1 VRRARRF
8 AVAAAVTAAA
18 SVLPVTAHAAT
29 ADVTIPGTFFS
40 PATVRVL
47 AGDQVHWMNHDSRPH
62 TATADGGAFDT
73 GSIAAHG
80 EASVAFPTLGTFAY
94 TCRIHPF
101 MHGTVAVVALVLAG
115 PASPPA
121 KGGTARLTGRAATG
135 IASVTLERAVGTGFT
150 VVASAAPGV
159 DGAFAFSVKVDAP
172 ATFRVHA
179 GTALSDPV
187 TVRPV
192 ELKVRISATRRGRR
206 TYAVRARIAP
216 AARGTLVAF
225 QRYVPE
231 RFAWRT
237 IARRR
242 TDRTGLVRLSVRAT
256 HRTRVRAVVR
266 AGGLLIASPSV
277 RIGRRPPFG

>member
-1 VRRARRF
+1 VRRAHRRTV
-8 AVAAAVTAAA
+8 VAAVVAAGVA
-18 SVLPVTAHAAT
+18 LPSAAHAAT
-29 ADVTIPGTFFS
+29 ADVMIPGTLFS

-47 AGDQVHWMNHDSRPH
+47 AGDQVRWMNHDSRPH
-62 TATADGGAFDT
+62 TASADGGAFDT

-80 EASVAFPTLGTFAY
+80 EASVAFPTLGTFPY

-101 MHGTVAVVALVLAG
+101 MHGTVDVVALVLAG
-115 PASPPA
+115 PTTAPA
-121 KGGTARLTGRAATG
+121 KGATARLTGRAAAG
-135 IASVTLERAVGTGFT
+135 IASVTLERAAGGGFT
-150 VVASAAPGV
+150 AVANGATGA
-159 DGAFAFSVKVDAP
+159 DGAFAFAVKLDAP
-172 ATFRVHA
+172 ATFRVRA

-192 ELKVRISATRRGRR
+192 DLKVRISATRRGRR

-216 AARGTLVAF
+216 AARGTLVVF

-237 IARRR
+237 IGRRR
-242 TDRTGLVRLSVRAT
+242 TDRTGLVRLGVRAT

-266 AGGLLIASPSV
+266 AGGVLIASPSV
-277 RIGRRPPFG
+277 RIGRLPPFG

>member
-1 VRRARRF
+1 MRAARRAL
-8 AVAAAVTAAA
+8 ALAALVLAAPATAD
-18 SVLPVTAHAAT
+18 AAT
-29 ADVTIPGTFFS
+29 ADVTIPGTLFS
-40 PATVRVL
+40 PATVQVL

-80 EASVAFPTLGTFAY
+80 EAAVTFPTIGAFPY

-101 MHGTVAVVALVLAG
+101 MHGTVNVVALVLTA
-115 PASPPA
+115 PPSPPA
-121 KGGTARLTGRAATG
+121 KGGTASLTGRAAAGITG
-135 IASVTLERAVGTGFT
+135 VTLERLAGATWT
-150 VVASAAPGV
+150 PVAQAAPAA
-159 DGAFAFSVKVDAP
+159 DGSFAFGVRLDAP

-179 GTALSDPV
+179 GAAVSGTV

-192 ELKVRISATRRGRR
+192 DLHLRLSARRRGRT
-206 TYAVRARIAP
+206 TYVLSTRVAP
-216 AARGTLVAF
+216 AAPGMLVVF

-242 TDRTGLVRLSVRAT
+242 TNTAGLAQLRLRAVF
-256 HRTRVRAVVR
+256 RTRVRAVVR
-266 AGGLLIASPSV
+266 AGGLEIASPSV